1 MNSQELKDGKLFVT
15 VTIARADLF
24 DAAKKESALKGKYTD
39 TYAQRLTD
47 DEKSWFDDQIM
58 DVCRELYPVM
68 SAYQKGVP
76 EAFRL
81 EELFDEADPP
91 KSLGE
96 HFTWILGMG
105 DNYDGQLA
113 ETIERNIKKVV
124 VTCVLKEYYK
134 MTKNQV
140 LFEEALQD
148 ESSYAKQLIDVL
160 HMRKGTVKRGC
171 SVF

>member
-15 VTIARADLF
+15 VILPKADLF
-24 DAAKKESALKGKYTD
+24 KAAKDESALKGKYTD
-39 TYAQRLTD
+39 TFAQRLTD
-47 DEKSWFDDQIM
+47 DEKSWFDNQIM
-58 DVCRELYPVM
+58 DVCLELYPM
-68 SAYQKGVP
+68 ISAYQKAVP

-81 EELFDEADPP
+81 EELFDESVPP

-96 HFTWILGMG
+96 HFTWILCMG

-113 ETIERNIKKVV
+113 ATIERNFKKVV

-140 LFEEALQD
+140 LYEEVLQD
-148 ESSYAKQLIDVL
+148 ESSYAKQLVDVL

>member
-15 VTIARADLF
+15 VSIARADLF
-24 DAAKKESALKGKYTD
+24 EAAKKESALKGKYTD

-58 DVCRELYPVM
+58 DVCLELYPII
-68 SAYQKGVP
+68 SAYQKGVS

-81 EELFDEADPP
+81 EELFDESVPP
-91 KSLGE
+91 VSLGE
-96 HFTWILGMG
+96 HFIWILCMG

-113 ETIERNIKKVV
+113 ATIERNIKKVV

-140 LFEEALQD
+140 LYEEVLQD
-148 ESSYAKQLIDVL
+148 ESGYAKQLIDVL
-160 HMRKGTVKRGC
+160 HMRKGTMKRGC